1 MRETSQKY
9 FTTAKFSGILLSIT
23 SVLIFGIYSTIYKT
37 KDVSVQ
43 NRIDIE
49 VVKNDIKNI
58 KDDVKD
64 IKDLLLKNYK

>member
-9 FTTAKFSGILLSIT
+9 LTM
-23 SVLIFGIYSTIYKT
+23 KT